1 MASKRM
7 LRAVLFDLDG
17 TLVDSAPDLLG
28 TLAWLRQQHDL
39 EPIDYPALRHHAS
52 RGALGLIEAGFAD
65 RPDLS
70 RERLRQAF
78 LAQYAE
84 RLWQDSQPFQGIQ
97 ALLDGLRGR
106 GLGLGVVTNKV
117 AGLAEPLID
126 QAGWSD
132 VFRCVVGGDTTPQ
145 PKPHPRPVLEA
156 CRRLGVHP
164 GDAMMVGDDQRDIQ
178 AGRRA
183 GCVTVVATWGYIP
196 PGQDPLT
203 WNADHLVPDPSG
215 IRSIFKYYSDS

>member
-1 MASKRM
+1 VGKRV

-28 TLAWLRQQHDL
+28 TLAWLREQHGL

-65 RPDLS
+65 CPELS
-70 RERLRQAF
+70 RDPLRQAF
-78 LAQYAE
+78 LARYAK
-84 RLWQDSQPFQGIQ
+84 RLWQDSHPFKGIEE
-97 ALLDGLRGR
+97 LLDGLRGH

-117 AGLAEPLID
+117 AGLAQPLID
-126 QAGWSD
+126 QAGWRD
-132 VFRCVVGGDTTPQ
+132 VFGCVIGGDTTPQ
-145 PKPHPRPVLEA
+145 PKPHPSPVLEA

-164 GDAMMVGDDQRDIQ
+164 VDAMMVGDDLRDIQ
-178 AGRRA
+178 AGCRA
-183 GCVTVVATWGYIP
+183 GCVTAVAAWGYIP

-203 WNADHLVPDPSG
+203 WNADHLVVQPPEIQSI
-215 IRSIFKYYSDS
+215 IRYYSDL